1 MIRRAAHVLL
11 AAAVL
16 LSPLLCAAQMPS
28 GRKETERVPD
38 LPSSDH
44 EEVLRVRT
52 TLVELSAVVTDKGG
66 RAVEDLRKEDF
77 EVLENDRPR
86 QVSFFSVEHVGGAVA
101 RAGEA
106 SPTAAKESAATI
118 AASPTVTTSRAPA
131 VGRTVVLFVDAL
143 HLTPSG
149 LMQVKKVLRRFI
161 DQQMTE
167 GDLVAVVSTAGGA
180 GLLGQFTRDRGLLRL
195 AVERLQTQ
203 SAQTPSFFTPY
214 LAAQVVREDNP
225 EGEATWLAAK
235 IVRAEDGV
243 NASLPSPGQ
252 PPEYVQKVYARQK
265 AMIILGETAQRRK
278 VALATLR
285 AVAERLAQMPGQRL
299 VAYLSEGFS
308 MVDTKGETE
317 TSDIEAVTSRAAR
330 SGVVVYALD
339 VRGLSANPIFD
350 ASAGDVADTGRVTSQ
365 LSSYLAGSVVEAQ
378 SGMNALA
385 KDTGGEPFF
394 NTNDLSRALGRALD
408 ENRVYYR
415 IAYHSSD
422 DDGGKKFRR
431 ITVRLKNHPDYHV
444 RTQRGYRP
452 DAGDAAAAQTPQQR
466 FVSAILSPL
475 PSTAIPVDASAG
487 FFVGGADDAQVSF
500 RAHVDAAALDY
511 REQADKLFHL
521 ELDVVTGVYDLSG
534 KTVASF
540 PEKIRSSF
548 TPQRAELVKRYGI
561 DSLKR
566 LTLKPGL
573 YQIRVGVRELSTE
586 RVGTSSVVV
595 EVPDLS
601 RGKLAMSS
609 LFLRDDLNQAGTP
622 TDFRQG
628 LRVYRQGEPLVYQF
642 RAYNAEGAPQDAA
655 SLSMRIELRQGE
667 RSVYAGEWQPVAPL
681 VVKRDAKGLEVGG
694 ELRAQL
700 PAGVYELVVSVR
712 DERRKKTVS
721 GTVAFA
727 VETPLRRGAS

>member
-1 MIRRAAHVLL
+1 MIRRAAHLLL
-11 AAAVL
+11 AAAVVFCPVY
-16 LSPLLCAAQMPS
+16 SAAQTP
-28 GRKETERVPD
+28 GKREEERVAP
-38 LPSSDH
+38 LPSSDK

-86 QVSFFSVEHVGGAVA
+86 QVSFFSVERVGGAPVA

-106 SPTAAKESAATI
+106 SPAAADKSAAK
-118 AASPTVTTSRAPA
+118 SPDAVGARAPA

-161 DQQMTE
+161 DEQMTD
-167 GDLVAVVSTAGGA
+167 GDMVAVVSTAGGA
-180 GLLGQFTRDRGLLRL
+180 GLLGQFTRDRALLRL
-195 AVERLQTQ
+195 AVDRLHPQ
-203 SAQTPSFFTPY
+203 SVQTPSFFTPY
-214 LAAQVVREDNP
+214 LAAQVVREDNMD
-225 EGEATWLAAK
+225 GEAIWVAAK

-243 NASLPSPGQ
+243 NASLPAPGQ

-265 AMIILGETAQRRK
+265 AMMILAETAQRRK

-317 TSDIEAVTSRAAR
+317 SSDIEAVTSRAAR
-330 SGVVVYALD
+330 SGVVIYSLD
-339 VRGLSANPIFD
+339 VRGLSPSPLFD
-350 ASAGDVADTGRVTSQ
+350 ASAGDIADTGRVTSQ
-365 LSSYLAGSVVEAQ
+365 LSSYLAGSVTEAQ
-378 SGMNALA
+378 NGMNALA

-394 NTNDLSRALGRALD
+394 NTNDLSRALGHALD
-408 ENRVYYR
+408 DNRVYYR

-431 ITVRLKNHPDYHV
+431 ITVRLKNHPDYKV

-466 FVSAILSPL
+466 FVNAILSPL
-475 PSTAIPVDASAG
+475 PSTAIPVDAAAG
-487 FFVGGADDAQVSF
+487 FFVGGADEAQVSF
-500 RAHVDAAALDY
+500 RAHVDASALDY

-534 KTVASF
+534 KAVASF

-548 TPQRAELVKRYGI
+548 TPQRLELVKRYGI
-561 DSLKR
+561 DSVKR

-586 RVGTSSVVV
+586 RVGTSSVVI

-601 RGKLAMSS
+601 RGKLALSS
-609 LFLRDDLNQAGTP
+609 LFLRDDLNREGTP
-622 TDFRQG
+622 TDYRQG
-628 LRVYRQGEPLVYQF
+628 LRVYRQGDPLVYQF
-642 RAYNAEGAPQDAA
+642 RAYNAEGALSQDAA
-655 SLSMRIELRQGE
+655 GLSMQIELRQGE
-667 RSVYAGEWQPVAPL
+667 KSVYAGAWQPLAPL

-712 DERRKKTVS
+712 DDRRKKTVS
-721 GTVAFA
+721 GAVTFA